1 MDSVG
6 THAAQLDVSVDGLR
20 LHWSRSGRGPRTVLL
35 VHGWICDETTWRE
48 QVPVLSKEYQVVT
61 LDLPGHGRS
70 ESPADGKFSIDLFSR
85 AVDAVR
91 RETNAEK
98 VALVGH
104 SLGTLVIL
112 QYAGL
117 HPSHVAA
124 LVFVEGVAARPRT
137 PALLPEAL
145 TGPNGAQA
153 RERMIRAS
161 LFSPT
166 TPIPIQTHV
175 LSMMVGASDST
186 VLGVAKAVL
195 DPAAWSDD
203 VLDVP
208 VLAIYRERSKVSDRH
223 ALRRR
228 FPALEYVELRDAGHF
243 LMMERVE
250 DVNRLLLTFL
260 SRQTF

>member
-1 MDSVG
+1 M
-6 THAAQLDVSVDGLR
+6 
-20 LHWSRSGRGPRTVLL
+20 L

-48 QVPVLSKEYQVVT
+48 QVPALAREYQVVT

-70 ESPADGKFSIDLFSR
+70 ESPIDGLFSIDLFGR

-91 RETNAEK
+91 QETNAEK
-98 VALVGH
+98 VVLVGH

-112 QYAGL
+112 QYASL

-137 PALLPEAL
+137 PALLPERL

-161 LFSPT
+161 LFSPAT
-166 TPIPIQTHV
+166 TLPIQTHV

-186 VLGVAKAVL
+186 VLGVVKAAL
-195 DPAAWSDD
+195 DPAAWSNE
-203 VLDVP
+203 VVHVP
-208 VLAIYRERSKVSDRH
+208 VLAIYKERSKVAERQ

-228 FPALEYVELRDAGHF
+228 FPALEYVEIRDAGHF
-243 LMMERVE
+243 LMMERAE

-260 SRQTF
+260 NRQTF